1 MVLVDGDGGLVAVA
15 VAGGLCRGALP
26 RAEGT
31 HHAGRCMVV
40 LNVAGCLRES
50 RLK

>member
-1 MVLVDGDGGLVAVA
+1 MVVVDGDGGLVA
-15 VAGGLCRGALP
+15 VAGGLCRGALLG
-26 RAEGT
+26 AEGM

-40 LNVAGCLRES
+40 LNGAGCLRES